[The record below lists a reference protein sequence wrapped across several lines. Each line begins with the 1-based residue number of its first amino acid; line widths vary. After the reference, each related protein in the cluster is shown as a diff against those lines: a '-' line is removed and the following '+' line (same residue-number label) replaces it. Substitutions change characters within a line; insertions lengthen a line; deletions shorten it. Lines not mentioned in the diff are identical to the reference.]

1 MLLPIPPSHRAAAPL
16 SYRHNIAHN
25 DGMSATSDL
34 RIGAGVIRGEP
45 VRFTCDGAEINAFEG
60 ETVAAA
66 LWAAGVRRASA
77 DVASAHG
84 PPWRTMFC
92 LMGVC
97 QQCVVWVDG
106 RRVESCRVAVARD
119 LVVRTSR

>member
-1 MLLPIPPSHRAAAPL
+1 MLLPIPPSHRTAPL
-16 SYRHNIAHN
+16 SYLHIIAHN
-25 DGMSATSDL
+25 GGMSATSDL

-45 VRFTCDGAEINAFEG
+45 VRFTCDGTEINAFGG

-66 LWAAGVRRASA
+66 LWAAGVRCANADTASS
-77 DVASAHG
+77 DG

-106 RRVESCRVAVARD
+106 RRVEGCRVAVSRG
-119 LVVRTSR
+119 LIVRTSP